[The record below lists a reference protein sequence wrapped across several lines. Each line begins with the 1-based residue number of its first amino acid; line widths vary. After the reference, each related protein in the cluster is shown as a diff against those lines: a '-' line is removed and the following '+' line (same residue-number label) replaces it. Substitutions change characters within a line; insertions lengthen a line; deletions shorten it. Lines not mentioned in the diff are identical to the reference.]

1 MATLSAD
8 VPSQSRIAV
17 ASFIGTT
24 IEFYDFYIYGT
35 AATLVFNQL
44 FFPSF
49 SPTAGTLA
57 ALATFA
63 VGFIARPLGA
73 VLFGHFG
80 DRLGRKRMLITSLLL
95 MGLST
100 VLIGCVPSYASIGVA
115 APVLLAVL
123 RFLQGIGLGGEWGGA
138 VLLATEYA
146 PPGKRGLYSAYP
158 QLGPAIGFALGN
170 FLYLVLSASLSA
182 SAFASW
188 GWRIP
193 FWASAVLLV
202 VGFYIRMRIAETP
215 VFRAAL
221 QAQQRSR
228 VPFLEMLRRQPRV
241 LVLATLS
248 FILAFTMFYT
258 ITTFCLSYGT
268 ATLHIDKTTMLI
280 EAIVASLVMGAAT
293 LWFAVLSDRVGRRKL
308 CIAAAVLSAVWAFPL
323 FWLLETRQ
331 PVLIGVA
338 MVVGLVCF
346 ALLYGPMGAYFPEL
360 FRVRY
365 RYSGASF
372 AYSAAGIIGGGISPL
387 IATGVLARTH
397 SSSGVSWYLIGV
409 AALCLICLLFM
420 SETRTADFTDGLLL
434 ASTNRAA
441 SEYSL
446 SADRLPAPDDEPR
459 AVPTSPPHGVRRRPE

>member
-1 MATLSAD
+1 MSSTTVEA
-8 VPSQSRIAV
+8 PSRSRIAI
-17 ASFIGTT
+17 ASFIGTA

-35 AATLVFNQL
+35 AAALVFGNL

-49 SPTAGTLA
+49 SATAGTLA

-73 VLFGHFG
+73 ILFGHFG
-80 DRLGRKRMLITSLLL
+80 DRLGRKRMLITSLLV
-95 MGLST
+95 MGIST
-100 VLIGCVPSYASIGVA
+100 VLIGCVPSFASIGVA
-115 APVLLAVL
+115 APILLAVL

-170 FLYLVLSASLSA
+170 FLFLLLSATMSPE
-182 SAFASW
+182 AFTSW

-202 VGFYIRMRIAETP
+202 VGFYIRLRIAETP
-215 VFRAAL
+215 VFRAAV
-221 QAQQRSR
+221 QAQPQAR
-228 VPFLEMLRRQPRV
+228 VPFLELLRRQPVV
-241 LVLATLS
+241 LILATLS

-258 ITTFCLSYGT
+258 ITTFCLSY
-268 ATLHIDKTTMLI
+268 ATTQLHIDKTTMLT
-280 EAIVASLVMGAAT
+280 EAIVASLLMGAAT
-293 LWFAVLSDRVGRRKL
+293 LWFASASDRVGRRKL
-308 CIAAAVLSAVWAFPL
+308 CIAAAVLSGIWAFPL
-323 FWLLETRQ
+323 FWLIQTRQ
-331 PVLIGVA
+331 PILIGVA
-338 MVVGLVCF
+338 MTVGLVCF

-387 IATGVLARTH
+387 IATDVLARTH
-397 SSSGVSWYLIGV
+397 STTGVSWYLIGIAV
-409 AALCLICLLFM
+409 LCLVCLLFM
-420 SETRTADFTDGLLL
+420 AETRNADFT
-434 ASTNRAA
+434 
-441 SEYSL
+441 E
-446 SADRLPAPDDEPR
+446 
-459 AVPTSPPHGVRRRPE
+459 